1 MSLLTNK
8 QLDKEIFEKQSF
20 INKIKLKIISY
31 RINKIYNKL
40 ISKEKITREDIQCKS
55 I

>member
-1 MSLLTNK
+1 MTK
-8 QLDKEIFEKQSF
+8 LDREILKKQSF
-20 INKIKLKIISY
+20 INKINYLIFNY